1 MILRYFL
8 IYLRSRIIS
17 ALFLQYL
24 LQHIRCHK
32 YILDSILIQALCNL
46 IRSVSPLLCVC
57 LIQYNNILCLL
68 WTAFSP
74 ALFMTGKLYQVLFCH
89 LIFRLFSKKLL
100 SMETKFDG
108 VITPLKIDISTGD
121 VITPAAAQD
130 QIFASYI
137 AFELPVG
144 ITGLLLAAIYAA
156 AQSTLYSAI

>member
-46 IRSVSPLLCVC
+46 TRSVSPLLCIC

-89 LIFRLFSKKLL
+89 LIFRLFSKKLCRL
-100 SMETKFDG
+100 FTSKADFFQLLIQGIHSVDRE
-108 VITPLKIDISTGD
+108 
-121 VITPAAAQD
+121 
-130 QIFASYI
+130 YI
-137 AFELPVG
+137 CCLWQEHRFLFSR
-144 ITGLLLAAIYAA
+144 YF
-156 AQSTLYSAI
+156 